1 MLSQRQPLLRKAVPM
16 SIGRKVVYPGQGP
29 CPIGAVVKKI
39 MIREIS
45 ETTRKRRHMRESCL
59 DSALG
64 LHRGGS

>member
-1 MLSQRQPLLRKAVPM
+1 M

-29 CPIGAVVKKI
+29 CPIGAVIKKI

-45 ETTRKRRHMRESCL
+45 ETTRKSRHMTEACL